1 MHGLC
6 SVPKVC
12 SFGCRNQRKE
22 SFTSFGSI
30 VHMCVCMGAGGV
42 GRKGG
47 TLITPLQVCRRV
59 AQATPHTCLVG
70 SLQHYLGKIKNW
82 SWGLHFKT
90 RIFHTQKLDFQFLL
104 EKKPNK
110 SEAVSKLGP
119 TLACQMLSWAEWG
132 HLLGA
137 RVGRHCICWAGCACW
152 RGPEGLKSKLKWKL
166 TLPCGG
172 RGPSSQITQG
182 LPMGHRG
189 PVSSTGYLTNLT
201 HSCYLLS
208 LQKRL
213 IPATDN
219 KIYNCKL
226 FTSSIAP
233 TQIRFLPRL

>member
-12 SFGCRNQRKE
+12 SFRCRNQRKE

-30 VHMCVCMGAGGV
+30 VHVCVHGG
-42 GRKGG
+42 GG
-47 TLITPLQVCRRV
+47 CREERWYINNSFTSLQ
-59 AQATPHTCLVG
+59 TSSPSHPSHMPFG

-82 SWGLHFKT
+82 SWGLHFKI